1 MLSSKLTSFLFLI
14 TFVLCSQNVFAA
26 YERVGHACVSS
37 ENFTSND
44 PYDTNMKEL
53 LSYLVYETPSTGFG
67 MGSKGEGQNRAY
79 GSALCRADVP
89 QVNCTDCLVQAIN
102 DIGSL
107 CWPNKGAVAW
117 YKYCQLKYSSSD
129 HFGVIDHSNWHVNY
143 GAENVS
149 EPTSFS
155 QKTTNLLS
163 SLAEEASMS
172 SKMSAIGN
180 VELYGSEKLYGLVQC
195 TRDLSSMACKEC
207 LTRSISA
214 LPNCCSGK
222 KSVRIYGGSCDIRHV
237 AL

>member
-1 MLSSKLTSFLFLI
+1 MSSSKLTSFLFLI
-14 TFVLCSQNVFAA
+14 TFVLCFQNAFAA
-26 YERVGHACVSS
+26 YEKVGHACVSS

-67 MGSKGEGQNRAY
+67 MGSKGGGQNRAY

-107 CWPNKGAVAW
+107 CWPNKGAVA
-117 YKYCQLKYSSSD
+117 C
-129 HFGVIDHSNWHVNY
+129 
-143 GAENVS
+143 
-149 EPTSFS
+149 
-155 QKTTNLLS
+155 
-163 SLAEEASMS
+163 LAEEASMS